1 MTAYSTKSLRRV
13 KKSNRI
19 RLSPGDRVFTAC
31 IYVVLILLSLI
42 FLYPILYVLSA
53 SFSSP
58 RAVEAGQLVLLPI
71 EASLDGYAYIAQYG
85 EVWSGYANTLFYTVV
100 GTLMNLAFTLP
111 AAYALSR
118 RDLKGRGFLMGVFM
132 FTMYFGGGTIPLY
145 LNMKSFGLLNTRLAI
160 LIVGLVSVYNLIIAR
175 TFFMNSIPWEIQEA
189 ARIDGCDDFRTFFVI
204 VLPLAK
210 AVTVV
215 LMLYYAVQ
223 HWNSY
228 FQEMI
233 YLKDRGKFPLS
244 LFLREILVQSKFAE
258 TAIMNGEAY
267 SPEEMLALMK
277 QADTANML
285 KYCFIVVSTLPM
297 LIIYPFLQKYFEKGV
312 TIGSVKG

>member
-13 KKSNRI
+13 KKGNRI
-19 RLSPGDRVFTAC
+19 RLSPGDRVFTVC
-31 IYVVLILLSLI
+31 IYAVLILLSLI

-71 EASLDGYAYIAQYG
+71 EPSLDGYAYIAQYR

-118 RDLKGRGFLMGVFM
+118 RDLKGRSFLMGVFM

-175 TFFMNSIPWEIQEA
+175 TFFMNSIPW
-189 ARIDGCDDFRTFFVI
+189 
-204 VLPLAK
+204 
-210 AVTVV
+210 
-215 LMLYYAVQ
+215 
-223 HWNSY
+223 
-228 FQEMI
+228 
-233 YLKDRGKFPLS
+233 
-244 LFLREILVQSKFAE
+244 
-258 TAIMNGEAY
+258 
-267 SPEEMLALMK
+267 
-277 QADTANML
+277 
-285 KYCFIVVSTLPM
+285 
-297 LIIYPFLQKYFEKGV
+297 
-312 TIGSVKG
+312 

>member
-1 MTAYSTKSLRRV
+1 M
-13 KKSNRI
+13 
-19 RLSPGDRVFTAC
+19 
-31 IYVVLILLSLI
+31 
-42 FLYPILYVLSA
+42 
-53 SFSSP
+53 
-58 RAVEAGQLVLLPI
+58 
-71 EASLDGYAYIAQYG
+71 
-85 EVWSGYANTLFYTVV
+85 
-100 GTLMNLAFTLP
+100 
-111 AAYALSR
+111 
-118 RDLKGRGFLMGVFM
+118 
-132 FTMYFGGGTIPLY
+132 
-145 LNMKSFGLLNTRLAI
+145 
-160 LIVGLVSVYNLIIAR
+160 
-175 TFFMNSIPWEIQEA
+175 
-189 ARIDGCDDFRTFFVI
+189 I